1 MFPLVLA
8 LAHSACYLEQDEEK
22 ENENIFLQ
30 RMPGTW
36 ELDLSLTEILAPST
50 WQDFDVGQLIL
61 TRDDSNVENFLN
73 KCQGCSEECDKDDFP
88 LIMTGLAVGT
98 NLAQNETTDYGEN

>member
-8 LAHSACYLEQDEEK
+8 LAQAACYLEQDEEK

-73 KCQGCSEECDKDDFP
+73 ICQGCSEECDKDDFP
-88 LIMTGLAVGT
+88 LIMTGLAVAT
-98 NLAQNETTDYGEN
+98 NLAQNETTDYG